1 MSFRSLTVALSAVLV
16 MGIAL
21 AGQPKANDLYRIS
34 GIDVDVEASN
44 AVEAREAAIALGESR
59 ALSRLWDRLVPSS
72 ARNQVPSLG
81 ASEVSSLVEDLRVSD
96 EKTTSNS
103 YIASLTV
110 SFRPQAVRQLLREK
124 QVPFAE
130 QRSEA
135 VVVLP
140 VFERGQDVTLWRDDN
155 PWLQAWANHSGRG
168 LVPFNTPLGDAS
180 AMSTISAQDARSGN
194 REALDRIAQN
204 NGTDSVLVAVA
215 RESGSLIQLNAQW
228 YEQGEARDIPVS
240 SVSRREGEGLE
251 QALGRAAEQISSAVN
266 DIWKEENILRF
277 DEQES
282 LLAEVPVNSLD
293 DWARLQRSLGSTSAV
308 LQYDVERISRNRGV
322 VRVVFLGGTEQLSRA
337 LGRENLRLEP
347 KNAQQLE
354 DEQPAPSG
362 REAMRRLQQPQ
373 WRIVNNEG
381 ASRNSASFDE
391 E

>member
-135 VVVLP
+135 IIVLP

-180 AMSTISAQDARSGN
+180 AMSTISAQEARSGN

-228 YEQGEARDIPVS
+228 YEQGETRDIPVD

-251 QALGRAAEQISSAVN
+251 QALGRAAEQISSAMN

-282 LLAEVPVNSLD
+282 LLAEVSVNSLD
-293 DWARLQRSLGSTSAV
+293 DWARMQRSLGSTSAV
-308 LQYDVERISRNRGV
+308 LQYDVERISRNGGV
-322 VRVVFLGGTEQLSRA
+322 VRVVFFGGTEQLSRA

-354 DEQPAPSG
+354 DEQTAPSG

-381 ASRNSASFDE
+381 ASRDSASFDGE
-391 E
+391 

>member
-1 MSFRSLTVALSAVLV
+1 MSFRSLTVALSAVLF

-21 AGQPKANDLYRIS
+21 VGQPKANDLYRVS

-59 ALSRLWDRLVPSS
+59 ALSRLMDRLVPSS

-96 EKTTSNS
+96 ERTTSS
-103 YIASLTV
+103 RYIASLTV

-124 QVPFAE
+124 RVPFAE

-155 PWLQAWANHSGRG
+155 PWLQAWADHRGRG
-168 LVPFNTPLGDAS
+168 LVPFNVPLGDAS
-180 AMSTISAQDARSGN
+180 AMSMISAQDARSGD
-194 REALDRIAQN
+194 REALDRIAQA
-204 NGTDSVLVAVA
+204 NGTDGVLVAVA

-228 YEQGEARDIPVS
+228 YENGNARDVPVD
-240 SVSRREGEGLE
+240 SVSRRDGEELQ
-251 QALGRAAEQISSAVN
+251 QALGRAAEQISSAMN

-282 LLAEVPVNSLD
+282 LLAEVPVNSLE
-293 DWARLQRSLGSTSAV
+293 DWARVQRSLGSTSAV
-308 LQYDVERISRNRGV
+308 LEYDVERISRNQGV
-322 VRVVFLGGTEQLSRA
+322 IRVVFFGGTEQLSQA
-337 LGRENLRLEP
+337 LTRENLRLEP
-347 KNAQQLE
+347 KNAQQIE
-354 DEQPAPSG
+354 GEEPAPTRG
-362 REAMRRLQQPQ
+362 EAMRRFQQPQ
-373 WRIVNNEG
+373 WRIVNNRGTANE
-381 ASRNSASFDE
+381 SVSFDAE
-391 E
+391 